1 MSKNQKE
8 WWIGL
13 PKELQSD
20 IELEE
25 LNQKNA

>member
-1 MSKNQKE
+1 MSNNQKE

>member
-1 MSKNQKE
+1 MSENQKE

-25 LNQKNA
+25 

>member
-1 MSKNQKE
+1 MSENQKE

-13 PKELQSD
+13 PNELQND

-25 LNQKNA
+25 

>member
-1 MSKNQKE
+1 MSENQKE

-13 PKELQSD
+13 PKELEND

-25 LNQKNA
+25 